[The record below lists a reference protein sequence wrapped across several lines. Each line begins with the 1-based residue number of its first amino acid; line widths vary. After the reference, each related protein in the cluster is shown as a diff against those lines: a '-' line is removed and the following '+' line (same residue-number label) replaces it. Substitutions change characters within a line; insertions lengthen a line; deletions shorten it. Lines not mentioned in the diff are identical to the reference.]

1 MAASRDS
8 PDDDGYKR
16 FTEDI
21 HNVSYGSNS
30 TSKLAVILSENKKIA
45 KVGRFCDIVVL
56 MYRRYK
62 GDSRLILLYS
72 WVLFLMN
79 LNKTGEYYVLS

>member
-1 MAASRDS
+1 MARSRRCSS

-30 TSKLAVILSENKKIA
+30 TSKFKISN
-45 KVGRFCDIVVL
+45 L
-56 MYRRYK
+56 YRRRFK
-62 GDSRLILLYS
+62 ILRNVFHFTVFSQKSMFYQ
-72 WVLFLMN
+72 
-79 LNKTGEYYVLS
+79 KQT